1 MDKIIF
7 HRIRVVSTSN
17 VQAYNMRYTENF
29 KNLYSIVKRVR
40 FAFCSFLFTTCFF
53 TQDCLLAACIKILRT
68 SCIYIPK
75 FGQALFQTFCAAA
88 GNSRKHPDA
97 SRLFAYAVSRCVTA
111 TFHYTFSR
119 SLSAYYDSITKAYG
133 TLCRHLLK
141 RSYIQGTN
149 WACLLVHVPSNVSRL
164 FQETISFPTYAFPMI
179 SRHVMIKLYDDLLTI
194 VK

>member
-1 MDKIIF
+1 MHFIGFFHHLLFYVGLSPCRLYQDSQDTLHMHTKIWPGF
-7 HRIRVVSTSN
+7 
-17 VQAYNMRYTENF
+17 
-29 KNLYSIVKRVR
+29 
-40 FAFCSFLFTTCFF
+40 
-53 TQDCLLAACIKILRT
+53 
-68 SCIYIPK
+68 
-75 FGQALFQTFCAAA
+75 FQTFCAAA
-88 GNSRKHPDA
+88 GNSHKHSDA
-97 SRLFAYAVSRCVTA
+97 SRLFAYAISRCVTT

-149 WACLLVHVPSNVSRL
+149 WACLVVHVPSNVSRP

-179 SRHVMIKLYDDLLTI
+179 SRHVMIKLYIDLLTI